1 MSKVTRAP
9 PPFSLKKHIHLKKE
23 KYDFK
28 FMTLV
33 YQKVKECNSCLL
45 VTTWRMLT
53 GYPDGS
59 IPLFI
64 ALQFGNQS
72 RINRPQV
79 YKQHILQKTLQ
90 MFFFNV

>member
-9 PPFSLKKHIHLKKE
+9 SPLFFKKQHIYLKKDIGLPKSQRMQ
-23 KYDFK
+23 Y
-28 FMTLV
+28 
-33 YQKVKECNSCLL
+33 SCLL

-53 GYPDGS
+53 GCPDGS

-79 YKQHILQKTLQ
+79 NKQQDCRKLFKC
-90 MFFFNV
+90 F

>member
-9 PPFSLKKHIHLKKE
+9 SPLFFKKQHIYLKKDIGLPKSQRMQ
-23 KYDFK
+23 Y
-28 FMTLV
+28 
-33 YQKVKECNSCLL
+33 SCLL

-90 MFFFNV
+90 MFFLNV